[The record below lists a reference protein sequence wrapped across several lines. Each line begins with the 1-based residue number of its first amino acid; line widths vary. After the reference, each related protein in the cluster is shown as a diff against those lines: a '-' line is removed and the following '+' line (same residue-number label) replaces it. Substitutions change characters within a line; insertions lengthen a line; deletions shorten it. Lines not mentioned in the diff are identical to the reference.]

1 MRRAINVGFA
11 LAVAIGGAASAEPIV
26 YSIHGDADGEL
37 DGRAFSGAQFRLELR
52 SDTVHTVTAIENGVT
67 VYRND
72 QGHAILFLTRGAQ
85 TTVAHIAPNQIFVRY
100 DPTNGVVGFGTHGIG
115 PFYPVSLDWC
125 GLPMG
130 CGAIETGTPEITIV
144 GALAQLKVAPHD
156 SVFYPAAVEALATEL
171 RGRALLGGFL
181 DACVSYDVINLRC
194 PSIPGTPIKTDQGDL
209 YFQKQTLFG
218 KGVFTATVGRVGW

>member
-11 LAVAIGGAASAEPIV
+11 LAVAIGGGASAEPIV

-100 DPTNGVVGFGTHGIG
+100 DPDRKSTRLNSSHGYISYAV
-115 PFYPVSLDWC
+115 FCLKKKKYRIWLNLDR
-125 GLPMG
+125 
-130 CGAIETGTPEITIV
+130 
-144 GALAQLKVAPHD
+144 AQNTRGYR
-156 SVFYPAAVEALATEL
+156 SVE
-171 RGRALLGGFL
+171 
-181 DACVSYDVINLRC
+181 
-194 PSIPGTPIKTDQGDL
+194 
-209 YFQKQTLFG
+209 
-218 KGVFTATVGRVGW
+218 

>member
-1 MRRAINVGFA
+1 MRRAIIVGFA
-11 LAVAIGGAASAEPIV
+11 LAVAIGGGASAEPIV

-115 PFYPVSLDWC
+115 PFYP
-125 GLPMG
+125 
-130 CGAIETGTPEITIV
+130 
-144 GALAQLKVAPHD
+144 
-156 SVFYPAAVEALATEL
+156 AAVEALATEL